1 MKAII
6 FIAHGSKKEQSNN
19 EFVNLIEKVSKE
31 DTKYDLKKAAFLEL
45 ATPSVQELAVEFI
58 KKGAK
63 QISFYPYFLNSGKHV
78 LVDLPN
84 IIEDLKKEYPL
95 IELKLLPHF
104 GKSEKIKDIILSDIN

>member
-19 EFVNLIEKVSKE
+19 EFVNLIEKISKE

-45 ATPSVQELAVEFI
+45 ATPSIQEVAVEFI
-58 KKGAK
+58 KKGAIY
-63 QISFYPYFLNSGKHV
+63 ISFYPYFLNSGKHV
-78 LVDLPN
+78 LVDLPI

-95 IELKLLPHF
+95 VEFKLLSHF